1 MSPKPF
7 ELRSLPDRGKH
18 RLFLLQ
24 LPYKTTNFPNVNEPI
39 TVARIDGS
47 SLALARD
54 LVREAIGAEAPAESS
69 FGPDPL
75 DVFLEQG
82 GSVGLEERDA
92 LWMGLA
98 FVAINSMRSPEKV
111 AGIIAGVRNMAL
123 DEAAYWLKKIVSD
136 PTGNA
141 LHAFRMLQAGVD

>member
-18 RLFLLQ
+18 RLFLIQ
-24 LPYKTTNFPNVNEPI
+24 LPYKTSSFPQVNEPI

-47 SLALARD
+47 TLTMSRD
-54 LVREAIGAEAPAESS
+54 LVREALGVDAPRDPSLGA
-69 FGPDPL
+69 DPL
-75 DVFLEQG
+75 DSFLAQG
-82 GSVGLEERDA
+82 GAVSLEERDA

-111 AGIIAGVRNMAL
+111 AGIISGVRKMPI
-123 DEAAYWLKKIVSD
+123 DEAAYWLKKIVTD
-136 PTGNA
+136 DTGNA
-141 LHAFRMLQAGVD
+141 LQAFRVMQAGVD